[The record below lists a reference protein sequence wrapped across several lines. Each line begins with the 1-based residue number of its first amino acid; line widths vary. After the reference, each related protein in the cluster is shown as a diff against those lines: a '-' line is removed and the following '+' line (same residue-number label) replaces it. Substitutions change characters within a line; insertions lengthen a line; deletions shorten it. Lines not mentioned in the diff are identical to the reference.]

1 MNCIKKFIL
10 VQWKIWYGHRDK
22 ILLLFNILLRQ
33 NVTQFSQN
41 PPTHQ
46 KRRDQEISW
55 TPLFARLLQRYEN
68 PRQWNNGTPFDVLTV
83 LSHIHMTFQFLS
95 SHDLSEITNCNTI
108 PSLIAMIQVKM
119 REISSLIKKM
129 LKY

>member
-1 MNCIKKFIL
+1 MDTEIRFYCFL
-10 VQWKIWYGHRDK
+10 TFCYGKTSHSFLK
-22 ILLLFNILLRQ
+22 
-33 NVTQFSQN
+33 
-41 PPTHQ
+41 THPLT
-46 KRRDQEISW
+46 KNARNQEIFW

-129 LKY
+129 QKY